1 MDRIQERGSLLHPF
15 IELFVRILCF
25 VLGIALVNYTI
36 VTTVRVFVLPRGEN
50 AWLSRQIFRFTYQFF
65 LLRTY
70 KKKTYLERDAI
81 LAMFAPVVLLIQP
94 IIYLALMVLG
104 FSAIYWSLDAR
115 PLSLFTF
122 EESFFLSGSSL
133 LTLGFAPVDA
143 HNMLMQV
150 IAFFQAAL
158 GMIFVALLI
167 AYMPT
172 IYSAFSQ
179 RETQVAM
186 LEVRAGSP
194 PDGVTMLVRVFRNNG
209 NHEALEPLWERWE
222 QWFAQIEE
230 SHTSLVALVFF
241 RSPMPDRHWVT
252 AAGAVLDAA
261 ALLDSTV
268 DVPRSVASVLCIRA
282 GYVSLRRIADFFGFI
297 PYNADPS
304 PDEPISIGQDEFD
317 DAYDALLEAGVPVK
331 ADREQA
337 WLDYK
342 GWRVNYD
349 RVLLGLARLTSAPYA
364 PWSSDRS
371 LPDMKHIPGVLP
383 SEGFEAKPK
392 YEKMAE
398 QARTVVVDK

>member
-1 MDRIQERGSLLHPF
+1 MHP
-15 IELFVRILCF
+15 IIDIILRF
-25 VLGIALVNYTI
+25 AVAIAGIALIAYTI
-36 VTTVRVFVLPRGEN
+36 LTTIRVFVLPRGEN
-50 AWLSRQIFRFTYQFF
+50 AWLAQQIFRFVYQFF
-65 LLRTY
+65 LLLAY
-70 KKKTYLERDAI
+70 KKKSYIERDGV
-81 LAMFAPVVLLIQP
+81 LAMFAPVVLLVQP
-94 IIYLALMVLG
+94 VIYLVLFTIG
-104 FSAIYWSLDAR
+104 YAAIYWTLDSR
-115 PLSLFTF
+115 PLSLFTL
-122 EESFFLSGSSL
+122 EEAFFLSGSSL

-143 HNMLMQV
+143 HNLLLQG
-150 IAFFQAAL
+150 IAFSEAAL

-179 RETQVAM
+179 RESQVAL

-194 PDGVTMLVRVFRNNG
+194 PDGVTMITRVFRNSG
-209 NHEALEPLWERWE
+209 NHEALDPIWERWE
-222 QWFAQIEE
+222 LWFAQIEE
-230 SHTSLVALVFF
+230 SHTSLIALVFF

-297 PYNADPS
+297 PYNPNPA
-304 PDEPISIGQDEFD
+304 PDEPISIDQDEFD
-317 DAYDALLEAGVPVK
+317 DAYDALKAAGVPVK

-337 WLDYK
+337 WRDFA

-364 PWSSDRS
+364 IWSSDRS
-371 LPDMKHIPGVLP
+371 LPDMKHIPGLQP
-383 SEGFEAKPK
+383 TEGFEYRPR
-392 YEKMAE
+392 YEEMAE
-398 QARTVVVDK
+398 QARTAVVDK